1 MKLVAIGYESY
12 FCVAMAC
19 HLILGHPENQVVA
32 PEKQRHGKDLINLR
46 ICSFAGI
53 SEKSDCHFEMTRFF
67 SQKLRELQGRG
78 EGIRIDFPFWKNEIG
93 CNWL

>member
-19 HLILGHPENQVVA
+19 HLILGDPENLVVA
-32 PEKQRHGKDLINLR
+32 SEKQRQWKDLINLR
-46 ICSFAGI
+46 NCSFAGI
-53 SEKSDCHFEMTRFF
+53 GEKSDFHFEMTFAF

-78 EGIRIDFPFWKNEIG
+78 EGMRKDFPF
-93 CNWL
+93 